1 MVVKILLKEK
11 KDMVVKHVCNLDKN
25 RTEFLGLIYS
35 LHFQFSNTNL
45 FLFHL

>member
-1 MVVKILLKEK
+1 MIEK
-11 KDMVVKHVCNLDKN
+11 KAYYGGQTCNLDKN